1 MSARKR
7 ISDIIQRWFL
17 REPLLFTVWTT
28 HKLVINPRLETIRT
42 RQGSIEYNPLF
53 IDSLSPRELEAVLRS
68 EGIRILLK
76 HPYTRRKENAKLAYT
91 ASNITLQE
99 YLRTVLPWP
108 RARDVFGT
116 TEFDQ
121 QYFEFYYSRLQE
133 LADQQAAAT
142 LADSASAGAGGDA
155 SQADSSDSSP
165 MPDDSPTQDGHDQPD
180 EESTDSTSPDDSDS
194 ETTAEG
200 ERDSAADESLSPDAD
215 DSNSGTTTEGEGD
228 SATDESPPSPLQ
240 KYVEAEF
247 TGHENTEG
255 WDADDLLVDRINEQI
270 RTAHENQSWGTVAG
284 KLREQ
289 ILATLKPKLDY
300 RTVLRQ
306 FRMTI
311 LSTQRR
317 LTRMKPSRRYGF
329 LYLGSRRD
337 FTTQLLFAVDVSGS
351 ISHEDLQRGFS
362 IVNQFF
368 KYGVQTIDVIQFDTE
383 IKGDPITLKKARY
396 RLNVMGRGGTNFGP
410 IMQYIDTHPRYD
422 GLIVFTDGYAPI
434 PQKPQNR
441 RTRVLWLFNHESSY
455 SHSQAALKHIG
466 PAVFLKAD

>member
-7 ISDIIQRWFL
+7 ISDTIQKWFL

-28 HKLVINPRLETIRT
+28 HSLIINPRLETIRT
-42 RQGSIEYNPLF
+42 RQGTIEYNPLF
-53 IDSLSPRELEAVLRS
+53 IDSLSQRELEAVLRS

-76 HPYTRRKENAKLAYT
+76 HPYTRRKENAKQAYT

-121 QYFEFYYSRLQE
+121 QYFEFYYNRLQE
-133 LADQQAAAT
+133 LADQQAAAN
-142 LADSASAGAGGDA
+142 LAASIGSAT
-155 SQADSSDSSP
+155 SQLGEDSSTDQPDSTDSPP
-165 MPDDSPTQDGHDQPD
+165 MPDEPAAPD
-180 EESTDSTSPDDSDS
+180 EPDQSDAETTAEAEGDDSATGQPPPSDANDSSS
-194 ETTAEG
+194 ETTAE
-200 ERDSAADESLSPDAD
+200 A
-215 DSNSGTTTEGEGD
+215 EGD
-228 SATDESPPSPLQ
+228 SAADESPPSPLQ
-240 KYVEAEF
+240 KYVDAAF
-247 TGHENTEG
+247 TGLENTEG

-270 RTAHENQSWGTVAG
+270 RSAHENQSWGTVTG

-368 KYGVQTIDVIQFDTE
+368 KYGVETIDVIQFDTE

-396 RLNVMGRGGTNFGP
+396 RLNVMGRGGTSFGP
-410 IMQYIDTHPRYD
+410 IMQYIDTHRQYD
-422 GLIVFTDGYAPI
+422 GLIVFTDGYASTP
-434 PQKPQNR
+434 PKPKNR
-441 RTRVLWLFNHESSY
+441 RTRVLWLFNHETCY
-455 SHSQAALKHIG
+455 NHSRAALKHIG